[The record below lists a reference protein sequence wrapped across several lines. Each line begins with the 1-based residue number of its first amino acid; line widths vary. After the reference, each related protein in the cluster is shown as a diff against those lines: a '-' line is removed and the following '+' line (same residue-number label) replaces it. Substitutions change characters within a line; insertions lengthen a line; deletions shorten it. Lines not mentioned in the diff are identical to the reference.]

1 MILDIAFCAAVALV
15 LYAYLGYPAVLMAL
29 LLVRDRRVT
38 KAPVL
43 PSVSFIITAHN
54 EERRIRE
61 KLENT
66 LGQDYPASR
75 LEIIVASDCSTD
87 RTDEIVGAYPDRVRL
102 IRAAERR
109 GKEAAQQL
117 AVRAAAG
124 DILVFSDVATA
135 LAPDGISS
143 IVGNF
148 ADASVGCVSSVDRFV
163 DADGTLSGEGAYV
176 RYEMFLRALESRVNS
191 LVGLSGSFFA
201 ARREVCRNWAADRQS
216 DFNTLLNAVAMGR
229 RGVLDAA
236 SAGYYRNIVDDH
248 REFQRKVRTVV
259 RGIDVLAANARLL
272 NPVRHGVFAWQLLS
286 HKLCRWLVPFA
297 MLVALASNAMLA
309 PRSMFYLAMLLGQAG
324 FYAAA
329 LAGHWTGI
337 RILKLPSYLVVANV
351 AVLMAWVRYARGE
364 RITTWNPSE
373 RVRALPQTTA
383 R

>member
-1 MILDIAFCAAVALV
+1 MLIGYARVSTKEQVENLSLPTQLERCREYCERAGLAVAQEFV
-15 LYAYLGYPAVLMAL
+15 DQGESAK
-29 LLVRDRRVT
+29 T
-38 KAPVL
+38 
-43 PSVSFIITAHN
+43 
-54 EERRIRE
+54 
-61 KLENT
+61 
-66 LGQDYPASR
+66 
-75 LEIIVASDCSTD
+75 TD
-87 RTDEIVGAYPDRVRL
+87 R
-102 IRAAERR
+102 
-109 GKEAAQQL
+109 
-117 AVRAAAG
+117 
-124 DILVFSDVATA
+124 
-135 LAPDGISS
+135 
-143 IVGNF
+143 
-148 ADASVGCVSSVDRFV
+148 
-163 DADGTLSGEGAYV
+163 
-176 RYEMFLRALESRVNS
+176 
-191 LVGLSGSFFA
+191 
-201 ARREVCRNWAADRQS
+201 
-216 DFNTLLNAVAMGR
+216 
-229 RGVLDAA
+229 
-236 SAGYYRNIVDDH
+236 